1 MNENILPDFIPTKS
15 LKPDVY
21 VTLAVSDRIHPLFS
35 VQTHRKLVAHTSG
48 STSLDHN
55 HYSFQVQYDSSSVL
69 KAL

>member
-21 VTLAVSDRIHPLFS
+21 VTLAVGDRTRPLLS
-35 VQTHRKLVAHTSG
+35 VQTHRRLVARTSG
-48 STSLDHN
+48 STSLDRN

-69 KAL
+69 KAS